1 MLSESWFGWVLSGA
15 LNDNLPEI
23 DSPRILYSNVFFDRR
38 VCVCVC
44 AVDFVARSSL
54 CYASNSSVE
63 MFYCYTF
70 CIAAKNVH
78 VSILRTVHSPA
89 NKLRWMFSFSS
100 SSSSPQ
106 FILFLFLT
114 SVFIVHI
121 FILTFDRASN
131 DFSNGMCFT
140 TNRLLIKNYICEKF
154 ASYKKN
160 WLDVW
165 SLSNQPENQIKERK
179 NPRLY
184 KMKRVSL
191 WCRSISVAETFQ
203 ISNEEKKTARE
214 AFV

>member
-1 MLSESWFGWVLSGA
+1 MYFSIG
-15 LNDNLPEI
+15 
-23 DSPRILYSNVFFDRR
+23 

-100 SSSSPQ
+100 SSSST
-106 FILFLFLT
+106 IH
-114 SVFIVHI
+114 SVSLSHFGVYRAHIYI

-165 SLSNQPENQIKERK
+165 SLSNQPKNQNKERK

-203 ISNEEKKTARE
+203 ISNEEKKPARE